1 MSWRVAWIMARL
13 AVLMVLN
20 SPAPMR
26 AEQLRVNLCNAP
38 LVRGGVIA
46 RNHMLCA
53 RQSILRIRHTPLS
66 DEQGAPRV
74 SQRFQLLGSCRFG
87 HLRCNDEADI

>member
-26 AEQLRVNLCNAP
+26 AEQLRVNLRA
-38 LVRGGVIA
+38 VSAA
-46 RNHMLCA
+46 RWRARSHMRTSVDSPHPPHA
-53 RQSILRIRHTPLS
+53 SER
-66 DEQGAPRV
+66 
-74 SQRFQLLGSCRFG
+74 
-87 HLRCNDEADI
+87 

>member
-26 AEQLRVNLCNAP
+26 AEQLRVNLRA
-38 LVRGGVIA
+38 VRAVGVMARCHIA
-46 RNHMLCA
+46 CA
-53 RQSILRIRHTPLS
+53 R
-66 DEQGAPRV
+66 G
-74 SQRFQLLGSCRFG
+74 
-87 HLRCNDEADI
+87 

>member
-26 AEQLRVNLCNAP
+26 AEQLRVNLRA
-38 LVRGGVIA
+38 
-46 RNHMLCA
+46 
-53 RQSILRIRHTPLS
+53 
-66 DEQGAPRV
+66 V
-74 SQRFQLLGSCRFG
+74 S
-87 HLRCNDEADI
+87 AA

>member
-26 AEQLRVNLCNAP
+26 AEQLRVNLRA
-38 LVRGGVIA
+38 VRAVGVMARCHIA
-46 RNHMLCA
+46 CA
-53 RQSILRIRHTPLS
+53 RQSSLRIRHTPLR

-74 SQRFQLLGSCRFG
+74 SQRFELLCSCRFG